1 MSPRALLHCKYAVI
15 RAVARDTV
23 NMQSFG
29 LASIY
34 VAPSVDL
41 EASKNVFKK
50 AFEVRNFFVSAFF
63 LPSRWSR
70 DPVKMQGF
78 ELATIFVAPSIF

>member
-1 MSPRALLHCKYAVI
+1 MSPCALLHCKYAVI
-15 RAVARDTV
+15 RAVARGTV

-41 EASKNVFKK
+41 EASKHFFKK
-50 AFEVRNFFVSAFF
+50 AFEVRSFFGVDT
-63 LPSRWSR
+63 R
-70 DPVKMQGF
+70 
-78 ELATIFVAPSIF
+78 